1 MRQYETIWN
10 RLKQDQRVSVTSP
23 RHYHARIIKA
33 VKKEKWKD
41 LVHKLLLSE
50 QDQYA
55 RLVLARS
62 GPVIT
67 FTLQIVRKRFNLED
81 L

>member
-1 MRQYETIWN
+1 MRQYETIWA
-10 RLKQDQRVSVTSP
+10 RLKQDQKVSVTSP

-41 LVHKLLLSE
+41 LAHKLILSE
-50 QDQYA
+50 QDRYA
-55 RLVLARS
+55 RLISTRS

-67 FTLQIVRKRFNLED
+67 FTLQTVKKFNLAD